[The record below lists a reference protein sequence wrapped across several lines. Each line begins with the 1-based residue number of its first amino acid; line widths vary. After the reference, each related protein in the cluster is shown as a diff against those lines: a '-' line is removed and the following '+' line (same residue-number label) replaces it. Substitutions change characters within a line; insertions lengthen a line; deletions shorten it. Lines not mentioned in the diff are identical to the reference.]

1 MSERPC
7 TSSGLPLVLSVL
19 SAICIPCMADEVQRE
34 RERVQAEFRTSTLP
48 FLQKFCLDCH
58 GSEDPAAK
66 LDLSKFRTAESAA
79 EHHQTWEIIR
89 LRVASGDMPPKDDA
103 EVPNDK
109 SRASF
114 VSWIESMKRTESQRR
129 AGDPGAVLVRR
140 LSNEEYNN
148 SIRDLTG
155 VDIRPTRTFP
165 VDPANEAGFDNSGES
180 LMMSPALLQK
190 YLDAAREVSDHLVL
204 RPQGISFAPHK
215 VTTDTDR
222 DKYCVKRI
230 VQFYER
236 QPVDISEYLLA
247 AWQQPQDREQ
257 TGGLSPKYLAM
268 IRDYLGGDAP
278 VGPGSLV
285 KSRWQELAESL
296 APSNPADVVKARR
309 EFQTLAAQI
318 QTIREQLSPQPSN
331 LNLNGSHVGSQ
342 PFVLWKNDQYA
353 AGRRTFA
360 RTRLKAPPEQ
370 LPEATTFAQ
379 QLEQSILLPE
389 DSANHEEFYK
399 ELDAFCS
406 VFPDAFFIS
415 ERGRDYVEDSKKQ
428 MGEKGRLLSAGFH
441 SMMGYYRDDAPLYDM
456 ILSSAQQKELDLLWQ
471 ELDFVASAPMRQYVG
486 FLWFERTDSRY
497 MREPQFDF
505 ARPENKDSQSPEMI
519 ERLTKVYLERAVR
532 EGGSPTVLKAIEDY
546 FHKINDQI
554 RSVERWRKAAEEGHL
569 KAVIRLANR
578 AWRRPLTTAEQ
589 NELREFYHSMV
600 EEGATHEEATQD
612 TLVSVLMSPLF
623 NYRVDLLAGS
633 PEPVALSDID
643 LASRLSFF
651 LWSSLPDQQL
661 IDVAVKKQLTQP
673 DVLKSQLKRMI
684 GDSRVRGF
692 VTEFTGNWL
701 DYRRFEEHNSVD
713 RKRFPQFTDELRTAM
728 FEEPVHFFQDL
739 LQRDG
744 QIEELLTADHT
755 FVSPI
760 LANHYGVPVPDGTG
774 PDEWFRVRNASQY
787 GRGGLLPMSVFLT
800 KNAPGLRTSPV
811 KRGYW
816 VVRRV
821 LGEHIPAPPPNVP
834 DLPEDESALGD
845 LTLTQVLARHRDH
858 KACAGCHNRFD
869 AVGIAF
875 EGFGP
880 VGERRTVDL
889 GGRPVSVTAEF
900 PGVRGVTADART
912 GDGIDG
918 LRHYLVHHRREEF
931 VDNFCRKLL
940 SYALGRTLI
949 LPDDLL
955 VEEMKQKLAG
965 NDGRIS
971 AALECI
977 VTSPQF
983 LTRRGR

>member
-1 MSERPC
+1 MSERPRM
-7 TSSGLPLVLSVL
+7 SPGFVLSVL
-19 SAICIPCMADEVQRE
+19 SAVSFCGAADEIQRE
-34 RERVQAEFRTSTLP
+34 QQGVTADFTTTALP
-48 FLQKFCLDCH
+48 FLKNYCLDCH

-66 LDLSKFRTAESAA
+66 LDLSRYRSAESAA
-79 EHHQTWEIIR
+79 ENHQTWEIIR
-89 LRVASGDMPPKDDA
+89 LRVASGDMPPSEDA
-103 EVPNDK
+103 EVPDEK
-109 SRASF
+109 VRAAF
-114 VSWIESMKRTESQRR
+114 LKWIESMKRTEALRK
-129 AGDPGAVLVRR
+129 AGDPGSVLVRR

-165 VDPANEAGFDNSGES
+165 VDPANESGFDNSGES

-204 RPQGISFAPHK
+204 RPHGISFAPHT
-215 VTTDTDR
+215 VTTNTDR

-230 VQFYER
+230 VRFYEK
-236 QPVDISEYLLA
+236 QPVDISAYLLA
-247 AWQQPQDREQ
+247 SWQQRHKAAYDTRLSAKYLD
-257 TGGLSPKYLAM
+257 TVSRYLRATSRVGLGGLV
-268 IRDYLGGDAP
+268 R
-278 VGPGSLV
+278 
-285 KSRWQELAESL
+285 SRWIELADSL
-296 APSNPADVVKARR
+296 SPERTADVTQARI
-309 EFQTLAAQI
+309 EFQTLAEQI
-318 QTIREQLSPQPSN
+318 RTVRTQLSPKPNN
-331 LNLNGSHVGSQ
+331 LNLSGSHVGSQ

-353 AGRRTFA
+353 AGRRTFS
-360 RTRLKAPPEQ
+360 RSRLRPAPEE
-370 LPEATTFAQ
+370 LPQATTFGER
-379 QLEQSILLPE
+379 LEQSILLPDDPAAHE
-389 DSANHEEFYK
+389 DFFK
-399 ELDAFCS
+399 ELQAFCS

-415 ERGRDYVEDSKKQ
+415 ERGRDYVEDSQKQ

-456 ILSSAQQKELDLLWQ
+456 ILSDAEQQEVDLLWQ
-471 ELDFVASAPMRQYVG
+471 ELDFVTSAPMRQYVG

-505 ARPENKDSQSPEMI
+505 ARPENKDSQSQEMI

-554 RSVERWRKAAEEGHL
+554 RSVERWRTSAKAGHRAAIL
-569 KAVIRLANR
+569 DLAAR
-578 AWRRPLTTAEQ
+578 AWRRPLSTAEQ
-589 NELREFYHSMV
+589 DGLLEFYYGMIQ
-600 EEGATHEEATQD
+600 EGATHEDAIQD

-633 PEPVALSDID
+633 PEPIALSGVE
-643 LASRLSFF
+643 LASRLSYF
-651 LWSSLPDQQL
+651 LWSSLPDQKL
-661 IDVAVKKQLTQP
+661 IDLAQQGQLSQP
-673 DVLKSQLKRMI
+673 DVLVSQVRRMI
-684 GDSRVRGF
+684 GDSRIQGF
-692 VTEFTGNWL
+692 VKEFTGNWL

-713 RKRFPQFTDELRTAM
+713 RERFPQFTDELRAAM
-728 FEEPVHFFQDL
+728 FEEPVYFFRDL
-739 LQRDG
+739 LQRNG
-744 QIEELLTADHT
+744 QLDELLTANHT
-755 FVSPI
+755 FVNPV
-760 LANHYGVPVPDGTG
+760 LALHYGVPVPQGTA
-774 PDEWFRVRNASQY
+774 PDSWFRVENAKQY
-787 GRGGLLPMSVFLT
+787 GRGGILPMSVFLT

-821 LGEHIPAPPPNVP
+821 LGEHIPAAPPNVP
-834 DLPEDESALGD
+834 DLPEDETALGD
-845 LTLTQVLARHRDH
+845 LTLTQALARHRDH

-889 GGRPVSVTAEF
+889 GGRRVSLTAEF
-900 PGVRGVTADART
+900 PAVPGVEATART
-912 GDGIDG
+912 GDGING
-918 LRHYLVHHRREEF
+918 LRQYLVTHRQQEF

-955 VEEMKQKLAG
+955 IAEMKRELVSH
-965 NDGRIS
+965 NGRIV

-983 LTRRGR
+983 LNKRGR